1 MNERIKELAEQA
13 DAYALK
19 TIGDKWIGWE
29 EIAPGW
35 VECRDGKFA
44 ELIVRECC
52 TIADEVEKSDGL
64 FLASKFIKIH
74 FGVSD
79 E

>member
-1 MNERIKELAEQA
+1 MNERIKELMGQTLDEKFAGTWSVMDMQDLTKFA
-13 DAYALK
+13 D
-19 TIGDKWIGWE
+19 
-29 EIAPGW
+29 
-35 VECRDGKFA
+35 RFA

-52 TIADEVEKSDGL
+52 TVADEVEKSDSL